1 MAERTSV
8 TAKDGHRLDAWR
20 SLPRDDARGG
30 IVILH
35 AIYGL
40 TPHIGDVCDRFAA
53 AGYAA
58 MAPALYDRTER
69 NRVFPYVGEGLI
81 AARQYRE
88 HLKETTV
95 LLDVEACRDSLHAH
109 VSRVAISGFCTGG
122 SWAWV
127 SASAAVFDAAV
138 IFYGSDVYELM
149 DRTPRCPVQFHY
161 GDRDVVVPVEKVTEI
176 RSRFPEA
183 EFHVY
188 PGGEHAFFNPEQAH
202 HDPAAAALAFSRSI
216 DFLNRRFAATPVSA

>member
-1 MAERTSV
+1 MAERTSIS
-8 TAKDGHRLDAWR
+8 AKDGHRLDVWK
-20 SLPRDDARGG
+20 SLPRGDVQGG

-81 AARQYRE
+81 AARKYRE
-88 HLKETTV
+88 HLRETTV
-95 LLDVEACRDSLHAH
+95 LLDVEACRDELRTHTPH
-109 VSRVAISGFCTGG
+109 VAISGFCTGG

-127 SASAAVFDAAV
+127 SASAAAFDAAV
-138 IFYGSDVYELM
+138 IYYGSDVYELM

-176 RSRFPEA
+176 RNRFPEA

-188 PGGEHAFFNPEQAH
+188 PEGEHAFFNPEQAH
-202 HDPAAAALAFSRSI
+202 YDAAAADQAFARSI
-216 DFLNRRFAATPVSA
+216 DFLNRRFAAVKLPA

>member
-20 SLPRDDARGG
+20 SLPRGDARGG

-58 MAPALYDRTER
+58 IAPALYDRTER

-81 AARQYRE
+81 AARRYRE
-88 HLKETTV
+88 HLKDHK
-95 LLDVEACRDSLHAH
+95 LL
-109 VSRVAISGFCTGG
+109 
-122 SWAWV
+122 
-127 SASAAVFDAAV
+127 
-138 IFYGSDVYELM
+138 
-149 DRTPRCPVQFHY
+149 
-161 GDRDVVVPVEKVTEI
+161 
-176 RSRFPEA
+176 
-183 EFHVY
+183 
-188 PGGEHAFFNPEQAH
+188 
-202 HDPAAAALAFSRSI
+202 
-216 DFLNRRFAATPVSA
+216 